1 MRLIDLDRSLAGNL
15 IPTIKPGEYGVDC
28 GFGNV
33 FFITEKQILK
43 NPENYIIAKKKVSFK
58 RGKSWRRVR
67 AGNEVA

>member
-1 MRLIDLDRSLAGNL
+1 MRLIDFGRSLAGNL

-33 FFITEKQILK
+33 FFITEKEILK
-43 NPENYIIAKKKVSFK
+43 NPGNYILEKKKVSF
-58 RGKSWRRVR
+58 GKPKPKRRVR